1 MFLGEHQ
8 HTIDPK
14 GRIVLPS
21 RFRPELAEG
30 CFVTKGLDR
39 CLFIFTPEQW
49 EIEAQEFRALDRRD
63 RQFRN
68 YGRVFFAGA
77 VDQQL
82 DKQGRV
88 QIPAGLREY
97 AGLDKDVIVVG
108 VAERIEIWNPS
119 AWQELTAGADDEYAD
134 TNEASNPGGT
144 SN

>member
-21 RFRPELAEG
+21 RFRPDLEKG

-49 EIEAQEFRALDRRD
+49 EIEAKEFRSLDRRD
-63 RQFRN
+63 RQLRN
-68 YGRVFFAGA
+68 YSRVFFAGA
-77 VDQQL
+77 IDQQL

-88 QIPAGLREY
+88 QIPTGLREY

-108 VAERIEIWNPS
+108 VAERIEIWSPS
-119 AWQELTAGADDEYAD
+119 AWRELTAGADDEYAD
-134 TNEASNPGGT
+134 TDEANQSGGP
-144 SN
+144 SK

>member
-21 RFRPELAEG
+21 RFRSELAKG
-30 CFVTKGLDR
+30 CFITKGLDR

-49 EIEAQEFRALDRRD
+49 EIEIQEFRALNRRD
-63 RQFRN
+63 RQNRN
-68 YGRVFFAGA
+68 YSRVFFAGA
-77 VDQQL
+77 TDQKP

-97 AGLDKDVIVVG
+97 AGLDKEVTVVG
-108 VAERIEIWNPS
+108 VAERIEIWNTS
-119 AWQELTAGADDEYAD
+119 TWQELTAGADDEYAD
-134 TNEASNPGGT
+134 TNEASQSGGS

>member
-1 MFLGEHQ
+1 VFLGEHQ

-21 RFRPELAEG
+21 RFRSELAKG

-49 EIEAQEFRALDRRD
+49 AIEIQEVRTLSRRD
-63 RQFRN
+63 RQNRN
-68 YGRVFFAGA
+68 YSRVFFSGA
-77 VDQQL
+77 IDQKL

-97 AGLDKDVIVVG
+97 AGLDKEVTVVG
-108 VAERIEIWNPS
+108 VAERIEIWNTS
-119 AWQELTAGADDEYAD
+119 TWQELTAGADDEYAD
-134 TNEASNPGGT
+134 TNEASQSGGS

>member
-21 RFRPELAEG
+21 RFRSELTKG

-49 EIEAQEFRALDRRD
+49 EIEAQEFRALSRRD
-63 RQFRN
+63 RQLRN
-68 YGRVFFAGA
+68 YSRVFFAGA
-77 VDQQL
+77 IDQKP

-97 AGLDKDVIVVG
+97 AGLDKDVTVVG
-108 VAERIEIWNPS
+108 VAERIEIWNTS
-119 AWQELTAGADDEYAD
+119 TWQELTAGADDEYAGTD
-134 TNEASNPGGT
+134 EASQSGGT